1 VRRILVCGITG
12 SGKTTFARELAQRLD
27 LPYHEMDALFHG
39 PDWTPIPTFVEDVE
53 RLAAEDAWVLDS
65 QGYAQVRDL
74 LWSRADAAVWLDYSR
89 PVVMRRVLTRSAARA
104 LDRRELFN
112 GNTESFR
119 DWLDPEH
126 PVQWSMRAYAAR
138 KTDMEG
144 RFADPRYAGM
154 SKVRLRR
161 PAAARWWLDRVG

>member
-1 VRRILVCGITG
+1 MCGITG

-39 PDWTPIPTFVEDVE
+39 PDWTPIPTFVEDV
-53 RLAAEDAWVLDS
+53 RGVAAEDAWVLDS
-65 QGYAQVRDL
+65 QGYRQVRDL
-74 LWSRADAAVWLDYSR
+74 LWARADAAVWLDFSR
-89 PVVMRRVLTRSAARA
+89 SVVLRRVLARSAARA
-104 LDRRELFN
+104 WDRQELFN

-119 DWLDPEH
+119 DWFDPEH

-138 KTDMEG
+138 RADLER
-144 RFADPRYAGM
+144 RFADPLYAGM
-154 SKVRLRR
+154 HKVRLRR

>member
-1 VRRILVCGITG
+1 MCGITG

-39 PDWTPIPTFVEDVE
+39 PGWRPIPTFVEDVE

-74 LWSRADAAVWLDYSR
+74 LWSRADGAVWLDYSR

-138 KTDMEG
+138 KTDLED
-144 RFADPRYAGM
+144 RFADPRYADLH
-154 SKVRLRR
+154 KVRLRR